1 MLMTTRQISISDF
14 KAHCTEEIRQ
24 VEKGEL
30 VLELTRHG
38 KTVALVQS
46 PTAAPSAPTLE
57 DWVGSG
63 KGTVTFGP
71 GYDPSAPAFE
81 PDDWES

>member
-1 MLMTTRQISISDF
+1 MTTRKVSISEF

-24 VEKGEL
+24 VEKGDL
-30 VLELTRHG
+30 LLELTRHG

-46 PTAAPSAPTLE
+46 PAATASAPTLQ

-63 KGTVTFGP
+63 KGTVMFAPDYEPSTPAFGP
-71 GYDPSAPAFE
+71 DE
-81 PDDWES
+81 WEF

>member
-1 MLMTTRQISISDF
+1 MTTRQISISEF

-38 KTVALVQS
+38 KTVAVVQS
-46 PTAAPSAPTLE
+46 PAASTTAPTLE

-71 GYDPSAPAFE
+71 GYDPSAPAFD
-81 PDDWES
+81 PDDWED

>member
-1 MLMTTRQISISDF
+1 MTTRQISISEF

-38 KTVALVQS
+38 KTVAIVQS
-46 PTAAPSAPTLE
+46 PIAAPSAASLK

-71 GYDPSAPAFE
+71 SYDPSAPAFE
-81 PDDWES
+81 PDEWES